1 MRVRLRWPARRQTP
15 VRCRAACGVLLGRHV
30 PRFSVGFV
38 LLGPRTPST
47 PAVRAPSL
55 VQCTNEGKL
64 MRFDPTLWR
73 LISTAGGGWSHAN
86 SIYAPTGMSSQL

>member
-38 LLGPRTPST
+38 LPST
-47 PAVRAPSL
+47 PHPEHPRSSRSL
-55 VQCTNEGKL
+55 V
-64 MRFDPTLWR
+64 
-73 LISTAGGGWSHAN
+73 SAVH
-86 SIYAPTGMSSQL
+86 